1 MRTTL
6 LIALI
11 CLFTLAA
18 TPESSDKIFID
29 LSEEVE
35 RSEDLSAQI
44 EKADFFQI
52 AMTTPLEYPYG
63 MRLMNDRIFFVDRG
77 GKYRSRI
84 NSVVAIDTGGNVLWK
99 NDRKGKRV
107 W

>member
-1 MRTTL
+1 
-6 LIALI
+6 
-11 CLFTLAA
+11 
-18 TPESSDKIFID
+18 
-29 LSEEVE
+29 
-35 RSEDLSAQI
+35 
-44 EKADFFQI
+44 
-52 AMTTPLEYPYG
+52 MTTPLEYPYG

-99 NDRKGKRV
+99 NDRKGKGPGEFQYIADLAGQCINE

>member
-44 EKADFFQI
+44 EKADFF
-52 AMTTPLEYPYG
+52 
-63 MRLMNDRIFFVDRG
+63 
-77 GKYRSRI
+77 RSP
-84 NSVVAIDTGGNVLWK
+84 
-99 NDRKGKRV
+99 
-107 W
+107 